1 MSTAAETRT
10 VPTAAIHEG
19 FLVHAHFRYFK
30 LASLLC
36 VLAVAAYW
44 WDDPAG
50 GPNGG
55 TWLGYTLGTVGAL
68 LIVWLTWLGRRKRNY
83 ASRLGTVRGWLS
95 AHVYLGLSLITIA
108 TLHTGFRFGWNV
120 HTLSYVL
127 MLLVIASGV
136 YGIIVYARYPTLIT
150 VNRDQSTREAWLAEL
165 DELNEQSLKL
175 ADTLDAQVHQVI
187 VQSIDRIRI
196 GGNLRAQLFGPRE
209 PMRKAFD
216 RVEKELGMT
225 TRFMATQLRSQ
236 PSMPS
241 LAPDTGS
248 TVTFMAGQLAGG
260 SHDNESAQ
268 KLLDLVARRRD
279 ITSRINRDI
288 RLHAQMQVWLYI
300 HVPLSFALLAALTA
314 HILSVFIYW

>member
-1 MSTAAETRT
+1 MSTAAEART

-19 FLVHAHFRYFK
+19 FLVHARFRYFK

-44 WDDPAG
+44 WDDPAD

-68 LIVWLTWLGRRKRNY
+68 LIVWLTWLGRRKRDY
-83 ASRLGTVRGWLS
+83 TSRLGTVRGWLS

-108 TLHTGFRFGWNV
+108 TLHTGFHFGWNV

-175 ADTLDAQVHQVI
+175 ADALDTQVHQII

-196 GGNLRAQLFGPRE
+196 GGGLRAQLFGPRE
-209 PMRKAFD
+209 PLRKAFA

-225 TRFMATQLRSQ
+225 TRFMATKLRAQ
-236 PSMPS
+236 PSMWS
-241 LAPDTGS
+241 LGPDDSS
-248 TVTFMAGQLAGG
+248 TVSFMAGQLVGG

-279 ITSRINRDI
+279 IASRINRDI

-300 HVPLSFALLAALTA
+300 HVPLTFALLAALLA